1 MLGKISLAAHSCI
14 TNLGFFYFPV
24 PFSVGLATTIRIGNL
39 LGEGNASAAKV
50 AGRAGLAV
58 IWCFI
63 VCLMLLV
70 SEHCGLARLCSGF
83 CLWGILRGIFWG
95 HCNLAAA
102 QLCLLGSTWYRA
114 Q

>member
-83 CLWGILRGIFWG
+83 CLWGISHRITQWSKKKNLIRIGFIFKIST
-95 HCNLAAA
+95 
-102 QLCLLGSTWYRA
+102 QL
-114 Q
+114 